1 MIIHSLKICSK
12 FHGMKDKYGFN
23 ICIFFLHVEG
33 NTPLYEASYYCHKE
47 CVELLLQ
54 AGAEVNKT
62 NSKGNIKFYQHYRK
76 S

>member
-33 NTPLYEASYYCHKE
+33 NTPLYEASRKGSKE
-47 CVELLLQ
+47 CVQLLLD
-54 AGAEVNKT
+54 AGASVDMVNKLGKNLLL
-62 NSKGNIKFYQHYRK
+62 NS